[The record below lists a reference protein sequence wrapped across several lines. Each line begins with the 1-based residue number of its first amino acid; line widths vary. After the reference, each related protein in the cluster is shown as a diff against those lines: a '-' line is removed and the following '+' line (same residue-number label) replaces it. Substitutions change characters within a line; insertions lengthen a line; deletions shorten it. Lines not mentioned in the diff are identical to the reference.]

1 MSVQKSNGPI
11 IDPALCRCCR
21 AIKKCRVLTAEY
33 NWMGKKE
40 VYADMVMDCYGILLS
55 HVDDNEKDSGVCAT
69 CVVRLREAIAFRHQV
84 LQCEDLFLQ
93 AKLAPPEEDTNNINY
108 ENKLK
113 KLELENIELKT
124 EPKDYNSD
132 HNSVGDDH
140 DDALPTYS
148 DDEDNKPL
156 KPESKPG
163 DLPLK
168 DSEVK
173 SEDSE
178 DYNGSSSDSDEPI
191 RKKAKRKKKTNGK
204 EKKKTAKKQKAGT
217 SAKKAPKVMKKPPVE
232 KKNTYDRDLDC
243 MSEENLLTIIEY
255 SYVCPF
261 KNRRNNYYCFYCKV
275 CCTHMTVDCMS
286 EENLLTIIEYSYV
299 CPFKNRRNNY
309 YCFYCKVCCTHMTV
323 DCMSEEN
330 LLTIIE
336 YSYVCSFKNRRN
348 NYYCFYC
355 KDYYAKPEDLRAHT
369 VSHDTKPF
377 QLLMGYK
384 KMPKIDIT
392 RIDCRLCTTKIDDLN
407 TFKQHIDQIHGKKIY
422 FEAPDKMLL
431 YRLTW
436 NDLVCVM
443 CSDVFED
450 FNALNTHMVEHFSN
464 YTCDMCGMC
473 FLEKPRLDAHLK
485 RHKDDERHTCEVC
498 GKVFKSNHYKDM
510 HVDIVHK
517 KKAIIRCP
525 RCDEC
530 FMSYALKNK
539 HLTEAHGQK
548 RTYPCNLC
556 DKIYNRQK
564 TLTEHQRRNHQKVL
578 KHQCEYCDQRFYLPS
593 RLKEHMA
600 THTGE
605 RNFRCEY
612 CDKSYPRLKSLQYH
626 IRTHTNDRRYRC
638 HICGQ
643 AFIQNASL
651 KSHIK
656 SHHPECDIEQCYF

>member
-1 MSVQKSNGPI
+1 MSAPKNNGPI

-21 AIKKCRVLTAEY
+21 AIKKCRILTSEY
-33 NWMGKKE
+33 TWMDQKE
-40 VYADMVMDCYGILLS
+40 VYADMVMDCFGILLS
-55 HVDDNEKDSGVCAT
+55 HVDDNEKDCGVCAT
-69 CVVRLREAIAFRHQV
+69 CVVRLRDACAFRSQV
-84 LQCEDLFLQ
+84 LQCEELFLH
-93 AKLAPPEEDTNNINY
+93 AKLEDKEVDDIKKNID
-108 ENKLK
+108 
-113 KLELENIELKT
+113 IELKA
-124 EPKDYNSD
+124 EPKDDLSD
-132 HNSVGDDH
+132 HASIGGDH
-140 DDALPTYS
+140 DDGLSMDYSADDLPA
-148 DDEDNKPL
+148 DDVKLPKKEENDKL
-156 KPESKPG
+156 D
-163 DLPLK
+163 DLPLQDLIAK
-168 DSEVK
+168 SDVESDS
-173 SEDSE
+173 
-178 DYNGSSSDSDEPI
+178 YSSSDSDKPI
-191 RKKAKRKKKTNGK
+191 KRKKGK
-204 EKKKTAKKQKAGT
+204 KKKTANGTQKKKKTHKTKQKPST
-217 SAKKAPKVMKKPPVE
+217 SSKKPLKAPKKPPVE
-232 KKNTYDRDLDC
+232 KKNNHDRDLDC
-243 MSEENLLTIIEY
+243 MSEENLLTIIQY

-261 KNRRNNYYCFYCKV
+261 KNRRNNYYCFYCK
-275 CCTHMTVDCMS
+275 
-286 EENLLTIIEYSYV
+286 
-299 CPFKNRRNNY
+299 
-309 YCFYCKVCCTHMTV
+309 
-323 DCMSEEN
+323 
-330 LLTIIE
+330 
-336 YSYVCSFKNRRN
+336 
-348 NYYCFYC
+348 
-355 KDYYAKPEDLRAHT
+355 DYYPKPEDLREHT
-369 VSHDTKPF
+369 VTHDTKPF

-392 RIDCRLCTTKIDDLN
+392 RIDCRLCPTKIEDLN
-407 TFKQHIDQIHGKKIY
+407 VFKQHVDQVHGKKIY

-431 YRLTW
+431 YKLTW

-443 CSDVFED
+443 CNDVFED
-450 FNALNTHMVEHFSN
+450 FNTLNTHMVEHFSN
-464 YTCDMCGMC
+464 YTCDICGVC

-510 HVDIVHK
+510 HVDVVHK

-525 RCDEC
+525 MCDEC

-556 DKIYNRQK
+556 DKVYNRQK

-643 AFIQNASL
+643 GFIQNAAL
-651 KSHIK
+651 KTHLK
-656 SHHPECDIEQCYF
+656 SHHPECDIEGCYF

>member
-1 MSVQKSNGPI
+1 MAAVKNNGPI

-21 AIKKCRVLTAEY
+21 AIKKCRVLTSEY
-33 NWMGKKE
+33 TWMEKKE
-40 VYADMVMDCYGILLS
+40 VYADMVMDCFGILLS
-55 HVDDNEKDSGVCAT
+55 HVDDNDKDCGVCAT
-69 CVVRLREAIAFRHQV
+69 CVVRLRDACAFRQQV
-84 LQCEDLFLQ
+84 LQCEELFLS
-93 AKLAPPEEDTNNINY
+93 AKLEDKDTLAEPKID
-108 ENKLK
+108 KPQMD
-113 KLELENIELKT
+113 IELKI
-124 EPKDYNSD
+124 EPKDDCSEI
-132 HNSVGDDH
+132 SGGADH
-140 DDALPTYS
+140 DDDMSMDYPEDVEEIKAPKKEDVPTNDEAQKPELPLDEDS
-148 DDEDNKPL
+148 KLDDDDDDESDW
-156 KPESKPG
+156 SA
-163 DLPLK
+163 
-168 DSEVK
+168 
-173 SEDSE
+173 
-178 DYNGSSSDSDEPI
+178 SSSDSDKPI
-191 RKKAKRKKKTNGK
+191 KKKAKKKAKSNGAQKKKK
-204 EKKKTAKKQKAGT
+204 VAVKKQKAGT
-217 SAKKAPKVMKKPPVE
+217 SSKKSPKTIKKPPVE
-232 KKNTYDRDLDC
+232 KKQNYDRDLDC
-243 MSEENLLTIIEY
+243 MSEENLLTIIQY

-261 KNRRNNYYCFYCKV
+261 KNRRNNYYCFYCK
-275 CCTHMTVDCMS
+275 
-286 EENLLTIIEYSYV
+286 
-299 CPFKNRRNNY
+299 
-309 YCFYCKVCCTHMTV
+309 
-323 DCMSEEN
+323 
-330 LLTIIE
+330 
-336 YSYVCSFKNRRN
+336 
-348 NYYCFYC
+348 
-355 KDYYAKPEDLRAHT
+355 DYYPKPEDLREHT

-384 KMPKIDIT
+384 KMIKIDIT
-392 RIDCRLCTTKIDDLN
+392 RIDCRLCPQKIDDLN
-407 TFKQHIDQIHGKKIY
+407 VFKQHIDQVHGKKIY

-431 YRLTW
+431 YKLTW

-443 CSDVFED
+443 CNDVFED
-450 FNALNTHMVEHFSN
+450 FNTLNTHMVEHFSN
-464 YTCDMCGMC
+464 YTCDICGVC

-556 DKIYNRQK
+556 DKVYNRQK

-612 CDKSYPRLKSLQYH
+612 CEKSYPRLKSLQYH

-656 SHHPECDIEQCYF
+656 SHHPECDIEGCYF

>member
-1 MSVQKSNGPI
+1 MALIKNNGPI

-21 AIKKCRVLTAEY
+21 AIKKCRLLTAEY
-33 NWMGKKE
+33 IWMEQKE
-40 VYADMVMDCYGILLS
+40 VYADMIMDCFGILLS
-55 HVDDNEKDSGVCAT
+55 HVDDEAKDSGVCAT
-69 CVVRLREAIAFRHQV
+69 CVVRLRDACAFRHQV
-84 LQCEDLFLQ
+84 LQCEDMFLS
-93 AKLAPPEEDTNNINY
+93 AKLEDKD
-108 ENKLK
+108 EAK
-113 KLELENIELKT
+113 KVAEIELKT
-124 EPKDYNSD
+124 EPKDDVSD
-132 HNSVGDDH
+132 HNSTGHEEHNEIIPVQYTAPPPKADVKPKDEEEKIQIETEEKDIPKEMDLDH
-140 DDALPTYS
+140 DDV
-148 DDEDNKPL
+148 DDMDYQDNGL
-156 KPESKPG
+156 N
-163 DLPLK
+163 
-168 DSEVK
+168 
-173 SEDSE
+173 
-178 DYNGSSSDSDEPI
+178 DYSSSDSDKPI
-191 RKKAKRKKKTNGK
+191 KKKVRAKKMKTKSSGT
-204 EKKKTAKKQKAGT
+204 KKKVGKKKGAKL
-217 SAKKAPKVMKKPPVE
+217 KKKSKNKESSIDEDLKIKKPPLE
-232 KKNTYDRDLDC
+232 KKNTHDRDLDC
-243 MSEENLLTIIEY
+243 MSEENLLTIIQY

-261 KNRRNNYYCFYCKV
+261 KNRRNNYYCFYCK
-275 CCTHMTVDCMS
+275 
-286 EENLLTIIEYSYV
+286 
-299 CPFKNRRNNY
+299 
-309 YCFYCKVCCTHMTV
+309 
-323 DCMSEEN
+323 
-330 LLTIIE
+330 
-336 YSYVCSFKNRRN
+336 
-348 NYYCFYC
+348 
-355 KDYYAKPEDLRAHT
+355 DYYPKPEDLREHT
-369 VSHDTKPF
+369 LSHDTKPF

-384 KMPKIDIT
+384 KMPKLDIT
-392 RIDCRLCTTKIDDLN
+392 RIDCRLCPMKINDLEL
-407 TFKQHIDQIHGKKIY
+407 FKHHIDKVHNKKIY
-422 FEAPDKMLL
+422 FEAQDKMLL

-443 CSDVFED
+443 CSGVYED
-450 FNALNTHMVEHFSN
+450 FNTLNTHMVEHFSN
-464 YTCDMCGMC
+464 YTCDVCGLC

-556 DKIYNRQK
+556 DKVYNRQK

-593 RLKEHMA
+593 RLKEHIA

-605 RNFRCEY
+605 RNFRCEH

-656 SHHPECDIEQCYF
+656 SHHPECDIDGCYF

>member
-1 MSVQKSNGPI
+1 MALMKNNGPI

-21 AIKKCRVLTAEY
+21 AIKKCRVLTVEY
-33 NWMGKKE
+33 TWMEQKE
-40 VYADMVMDCYGILLS
+40 VYADMIMDCFGILLS
-55 HVDDNEKDSGVCAT
+55 HVDEDVKDSGVCAT
-69 CVVRLREAIAFRHQV
+69 CVVRLRDACAFRQQV
-84 LQCEDLFLQ
+84 LQCEELFLG
-93 AKLAPPEEDTNNINY
+93 AKLGDKDET
-108 ENKLK
+108 K
-113 KLELENIELKT
+113 KSSEMELKT
-124 EPKDYNSD
+124 EPKDDCSD
-132 HNSVGDDH
+132 HNSVNEDPNDSMSCEIEAEVKDVKPKKEEEYKTEDGNEMKEDLEDVM
-140 DDALPTYS
+140 
-148 DDEDNKPL
+148 DDEDYN
-156 KPESKPG
+156 
-163 DLPLK
+163 
-168 DSEVK
+168 
-173 SEDSE
+173 
-178 DYNGSSSDSDEPI
+178 DYMDSSSDSDKPI
-191 RKKAKRKKKTNGK
+191 KRKAKVKKLKGNSTKKKKTLKTKTKLKQKPGSST
-204 EKKKTAKKQKAGT
+204 EKKL
-217 SAKKAPKVMKKPPVE
+217 KKPPVE
-232 KKNTYDRDLDC
+232 KRNTYDRDLDC
-243 MSEENLLTIIEY
+243 MSEENLLTIIQY

-261 KNRRNNYYCFYCKV
+261 KNRRNNYYCFYCK
-275 CCTHMTVDCMS
+275 
-286 EENLLTIIEYSYV
+286 
-299 CPFKNRRNNY
+299 
-309 YCFYCKVCCTHMTV
+309 
-323 DCMSEEN
+323 
-330 LLTIIE
+330 
-336 YSYVCSFKNRRN
+336 
-348 NYYCFYC
+348 
-355 KDYYAKPEDLRAHT
+355 DYYPKPEDLREHT
-369 VSHDTKPF
+369 ISHDTKPF

-392 RIDCRLCTTKIDDLN
+392 RIDCKLCPMKIDDLD
-407 TFKQHIDQIHGKKIY
+407 TFKRHIDEVHNKKIY

-431 YRLTW
+431 YKLTW

-450 FNALNTHMVEHFSN
+450 FNTLNTHMVEHFSN
-464 YTCDMCGMC
+464 YTCDVCGVC

-556 DKIYNRQK
+556 DKVYNRQK

-593 RLKEHMA
+593 RLKEHIA

-656 SHHPECDIEQCYF
+656 SHHPECDIEGCYY

>member
-1 MSVQKSNGPI
+1 MAQKKNNGPI
-11 IDPALCRCCR
+11 IDPGLCRCCR
-21 AIKKCRVLTAEY
+21 AIKKCRILTAEY
-33 NWMGKKE
+33 NWMEKKE
-40 VYADMVMDCYGILLS
+40 IYADMVMDCFGIVLS
-55 HVDDNEKDSGVCAT
+55 HVDGDEKESGVCAT
-69 CVVRLREAIAFRHQV
+69 CVVRLRDACAFRHQV
-84 LQCEDLFLQ
+84 LQCEELFLS
-93 AKLAPPEEDTNNINY
+93 AKLEDKD
-108 ENKLK
+108 ESK
-113 KLELENIELKT
+113 KLSDCLVEFELKT
-124 EPKDYNSD
+124 EPKDDSAELNLNSD
-132 HNSVGDDH
+132 NLDDIIRL
-140 DDALPTYS
+140 DPQLPLLPSMLPAIQPETTGMGNEVKPPKTEEEMTEAKS
-148 DDEDNKPL
+148 EIGKINDSGNDEDDN
-156 KPESKPG
+156 
-163 DLPLK
+163 DA
-168 DSEVK
+168 
-173 SEDSE
+173 
-178 DYNGSSSDSDEPI
+178 DYNDNGNCSDSSSNSDKPI
-191 RKKAKRKKKTNGK
+191 KRKKIERKVKASKSGT
-204 EKKKTAKKQKAGT
+204 KKKLQKKVK
-217 SAKKAPKVMKKPPVE
+217 SKKKESKKLKELKKPPVE
-232 KKNTYDRDLDC
+232 KKNTHDRDLDC
-243 MSEENLLTIIEY
+243 MSEENLLTIIQY

-261 KNRRNNYYCFYCKV
+261 KNRRNNYYCFYCK
-275 CCTHMTVDCMS
+275 
-286 EENLLTIIEYSYV
+286 
-299 CPFKNRRNNY
+299 
-309 YCFYCKVCCTHMTV
+309 
-323 DCMSEEN
+323 
-330 LLTIIE
+330 
-336 YSYVCSFKNRRN
+336 
-348 NYYCFYC
+348 
-355 KDYYAKPEDLRAHT
+355 DYYPKPEDLRDHT

-392 RIDCRLCTTKIDDLN
+392 RIDCRLCPAKINDLE
-407 TFKQHIDQIHGKKIY
+407 TFKRHIDQDHGKKIY

-450 FNALNTHMVEHFSN
+450 FNTLNTHMVEHFSN
-464 YTCDMCGMC
+464 FTCDICGMC
-473 FLEKPRLDAHLK
+473 FLEKARLDAHLK
-485 RHKDDERHTCEVC
+485 RHKDDERHTCEIC

-517 KKAIIRCP
+517 KIAIIRCP

-556 DKIYNRQK
+556 DKVYNRQK

-626 IRTHTNDRRYRC
+626 IRTHSNDRRFRC

-643 AFIQNASL
+643 AFIQNSSL

-656 SHHPECDIEQCYF
+656 AHHPECDIEGCYF

>member
-1 MSVQKSNGPI
+1 MSAPKNNGPL

-33 NWMGKKE
+33 TWMEKKE
-40 VYADMVMDCYGILLS
+40 IYADMVMDCFGILLS
-55 HVDDNEKDSGVCAT
+55 HIDDNERDNGVCAT
-69 CVVRLREAIAFRHQV
+69 CVVRLRDACAFRQQV
-84 LQCEDLFLQ
+84 LQCEELFLH
-93 AKLAPPEEDTNNINY
+93 AKLSDKDPDDEI
-108 ENKLK
+108 K
-113 KLELENIELKT
+113 KTMELELKP
-124 EPKDYNSD
+124 EPKDDVSD
-132 HNSVGDDH
+132 HNSLGVPDYDDGLSL
-140 DDALPTYS
+140 DNYSVDGANVPDVSSQLKAEEMKEAVEAELPNLS
-148 DDEDNKPL
+148 LE
-156 KPESKPG
+156 

-168 DSEVK
+168 SAEESE
-173 SEDSE
+173 S
-178 DYNGSSSDSDEPI
+178 YASSSDSDKPL
-191 RKKAKRKKKTNGK
+191 KRKRRLKKKSKNGSTKKLKSSKKT
-204 EKKKTAKKQKAGT
+204 KQKAAG
-217 SAKKAPKVMKKPPVE
+217 SSKKISKLKKPQVE
-232 KKNTYDRDLDC
+232 KKINYDRDLDC
-243 MSEENLLTIIEY
+243 MSEENLLTIIQY

-261 KNRRNNYYCFYCKV
+261 KNRRNNYYCFYCK
-275 CCTHMTVDCMS
+275 
-286 EENLLTIIEYSYV
+286 
-299 CPFKNRRNNY
+299 
-309 YCFYCKVCCTHMTV
+309 
-323 DCMSEEN
+323 
-330 LLTIIE
+330 
-336 YSYVCSFKNRRN
+336 
-348 NYYCFYC
+348 
-355 KDYYAKPEDLRAHT
+355 DYYPKPEDLREHT
-369 VSHDTKPF
+369 ITHDTKPF

-392 RIDCRLCTTKIDDLN
+392 RIDCRLCSAKIDDIN
-407 TFKQHIDQIHGKKIY
+407 VFKQHIDQVHGKKIF

-431 YRLTW
+431 FKLTW

-450 FNALNTHMVEHFSN
+450 FNTLNTHMVGHFSN
-464 YTCDMCGMC
+464 YTCDICGFC

-485 RHKDDERHTCEVC
+485 RHNDDERHTCEIC

-539 HLTEAHGQK
+539 HLTEAHGQN

-556 DKIYNRQK
+556 DKVYNRQK

-605 RNFRCEY
+605 RNFRCEH

-656 SHHPECDIEQCYF
+656 SHHPECDIEGCYF

>member
-1 MSVQKSNGPI
+1 MASVKNNGSI

-21 AIKKCRVLTAEY
+21 AIKKCRILTEEY
-33 NWMGKKE
+33 TWMEKKE
-40 VYADMVMDCYGILLS
+40 VYSEMIMDCFGILLS
-55 HVDDNEKDSGVCAT
+55 HVDDNEKDCGVCAT
-69 CVVRLREAIAFRHQV
+69 CVVRLRDACAFRNQV
-84 LQCEDLFLQ
+84 LQCEELFLS
-93 AKLAPPEEDTNNINY
+93 AKLQDKDVDEGIKVD
-108 ENKLK
+108 KVSLD
-113 KLELENIELKT
+113 IELKM
-124 EPKDYNSD
+124 EPNDEVSD
-132 HNSVGDDH
+132 HDSLGPDIPDNDDDMSVNMDDRGADWIMDKVKPQKKEEPIKDKAEVPPEDASKLL
-140 DDALPTYS
+140 DDDDDS
-148 DDEDNKPL
+148 DW
-156 KPESKPG
+156 SA
-163 DLPLK
+163 
-168 DSEVK
+168 
-173 SEDSE
+173 
-178 DYNGSSSDSDEPI
+178 SSSDSDKPI
-191 RKKAKRKKKTNGK
+191 KKKAKKKSSKGSNGSPKKKK
-204 EKKKTAKKQKAGT
+204 VASKKQKAGT
-217 SAKKAPKVMKKPPVE
+217 SSTKKEIPKAIKPKPPVE
-232 KKNTYDRDLDC
+232 KKNNYDRDLDC
-243 MSEENLLTIIEY
+243 MSEENLLTIIQY

-261 KNRRNNYYCFYCKV
+261 KNRRNNYYCFYCK
-275 CCTHMTVDCMS
+275 
-286 EENLLTIIEYSYV
+286 
-299 CPFKNRRNNY
+299 
-309 YCFYCKVCCTHMTV
+309 
-323 DCMSEEN
+323 
-330 LLTIIE
+330 
-336 YSYVCSFKNRRN
+336 
-348 NYYCFYC
+348 
-355 KDYYAKPEDLRAHT
+355 DYYPKPEDLREHT
-369 VSHDTKPF
+369 IGHDTKPF

-384 KMPKIDIT
+384 KMIKIDIT
-392 RIDCRLCTTKIDDLN
+392 RIDCRLCQMKIDDLN
-407 TFKQHIDQIHGKKIY
+407 VFKQHIDEIHHKKIY

-431 YRLTW
+431 FKLTW

-450 FNALNTHMVEHFSN
+450 FNTLNTHMVEHFSN
-464 YTCDMCGMC
+464 YTCDICGVC

-556 DKIYNRQK
+556 DKVYNRQK

-612 CDKSYPRLKSLQYH
+612 CEKSYPRLKSLQYH

-638 HICGQ
+638 HLCGQ
-643 AFIQNASL
+643 AFIQNTSL

-656 SHHPECDIEQCYF
+656 SHHPECEIEGEVCYF

>member
-1 MSVQKSNGPI
+1 MGTTKNNGPI
-11 IDPALCRCCR
+11 IDPALCRLCR
-21 AIKKCRVLTAEY
+21 AIKKCRILTAEY
-33 NWMGKKE
+33 TWMEKKE
-40 VYADMVMDCYGILLS
+40 VYADMVMDCFGILLS
-55 HVDDNEKDSGVCAT
+55 HVDDNERDCGVCAT
-69 CVVRLREAIAFRHQV
+69 CVVRLRDASAFRHQV
-84 LQCEDLFLQ
+84 LQCEELFLSS
-93 AKLAPPEEDTNNINY
+93 KLQDKETDEQKIEKSNI
-108 ENKLK
+108 E
-113 KLELENIELKT
+113 IELKT
-124 EPKDYNSD
+124 EPKDDDD
-132 HNSVGDDH
+132 HHSLGAADH
-140 DDALPTYS
+140 DDMSMDYCT
-148 DDEDNKPL
+148 DDIVEEPQSKLL
-156 KPESKPG
+156 KKEELKSKV
-163 DLPLK
+163 DELPLDDK
-168 DSEVK
+168 AM
-173 SEDSE
+173 EDGGS
-178 DYNGSSSDSDEPI
+178 DWTDSSSNSDKPI
-191 RKKAKRKKKTNGK
+191 KRKKSVKKSKKINNGAQKK
-204 EKKKTAKKQKAGT
+204 EGKGKNGKKQKSVT
-217 SAKKAPKVMKKPPVE
+217 TLKKPKIPKPPPE

-243 MSEENLLTIIEY
+243 MSEENLVTIIQY

-261 KNRRNNYYCFYCKV
+261 KNRRNNYYCFYCK
-275 CCTHMTVDCMS
+275 
-286 EENLLTIIEYSYV
+286 
-299 CPFKNRRNNY
+299 
-309 YCFYCKVCCTHMTV
+309 
-323 DCMSEEN
+323 
-330 LLTIIE
+330 
-336 YSYVCSFKNRRN
+336 
-348 NYYCFYC
+348 
-355 KDYYAKPEDLRAHT
+355 DYYPKPEDLREHT
-369 VSHDTKPF
+369 ETHDTKPF

-384 KMPKIDIT
+384 KMPKLDIT
-392 RIDCRLCTTKIDDLN
+392 RIDCKLCPAKIDDLN
-407 TFKQHIDQIHGKKIY
+407 VFKQHIDQVHGKKIY

-450 FNALNTHMVEHFSN
+450 FNTLNSHMVEHFSN
-464 YTCDMCGMC
+464 YTCDICGVC

-556 DKIYNRQK
+556 DKVYNRQK

-643 AFIQNASL
+643 AFIQNPSL

-656 SHHPECDIEQCYF
+656 SHHPECDIEGCYF

>member
-1 MSVQKSNGPI
+1 MALVKNNGPI

-21 AIKKCRVLTAEY
+21 AIKKCRILTAEY
-33 NWMGKKE
+33 TWMEKKE
-40 VYADMVMDCYGILLS
+40 VYADMIMDCFGVLLS
-55 HVDDNEKDSGVCAT
+55 HVDDNEKDCGVCAT
-69 CVVRLREAIAFRHQV
+69 CVVRLRDACAFRQQV
-84 LQCEDLFLQ
+84 LTCEELFLS
-93 AKLAPPEEDTNNINY
+93 AKLHDKDTEETKGAK
-108 ENKLK
+108 EP
-113 KLELENIELKT
+113 LEIDFKV
-124 EPKDYNSD
+124 EPKDDCSD
-132 HNSVGDDH
+132 HNSIGADAPDD
-140 DDALPTYS
+140 DDDMPLSMTEQGQ
-148 DDEDNKPL
+148 DWTLDEVKPPKKEELQEKLNAAVEVDSKPL
-156 KPESKPG
+156 G
-163 DLPLK
+163 IAD
-168 DSEVK
+168 DS
-173 SEDSE
+173 DWFP
-178 DYNGSSSDSDEPI
+178 SSSDSDKPI
-191 RKKAKRKKKTNGK
+191 KKKAKKKTSKSSNSSKKKKST
-204 EKKKTAKKQKAGT
+204 KKQKSST
-217 SAKKAPKVMKKPPVE
+217 ISKKGSSKLIKKPPVE
-232 KKNTYDRDLDC
+232 KKNNYDRDLEC
-243 MSEENLLTIIEY
+243 MSEENLLTIIQY

-261 KNRRNNYYCFYCKV
+261 KNRRNNYYCFYCK
-275 CCTHMTVDCMS
+275 
-286 EENLLTIIEYSYV
+286 
-299 CPFKNRRNNY
+299 
-309 YCFYCKVCCTHMTV
+309 
-323 DCMSEEN
+323 
-330 LLTIIE
+330 
-336 YSYVCSFKNRRN
+336 
-348 NYYCFYC
+348 
-355 KDYYAKPEDLRAHT
+355 DYYPKPEDLREHT
-369 VSHDTKPF
+369 VAHDTKPF

-384 KMPKIDIT
+384 KMIKIDIT
-392 RIDCRLCTTKIDDLN
+392 RIDCRLCQMKIQDLN
-407 TFKQHIDQIHGKKIY
+407 TFKQHIDQVHNKKIY

-431 YRLTW
+431 FKLTW

-443 CSDVFED
+443 CNDVFED
-450 FNALNTHMVEHFSN
+450 FNTLNTHMVEHFSN
-464 YTCDMCGMC
+464 YTCDVCGVC

-539 HLTEAHGQK
+539 HLTEVHGQM

-556 DKIYNRQK
+556 DKVYNRQK

-612 CDKSYPRLKSLQYH
+612 CEKSYPRLKSLQYH

-656 SHHPECDIEQCYF
+656 THHPECDIEGSYF

>member
-1 MSVQKSNGPI
+1 MALIKNNGPL

-21 AIKKCRVLTAEY
+21 AIKKCRILTAEY
-33 NWMGKKE
+33 TWMEKKE
-40 VYADMVMDCYGILLS
+40 VYADMVMDCFGILLS
-55 HVDDNEKDSGVCAT
+55 HVDGEDKDSGVCAT
-69 CVVRLREAIAFRHQV
+69 CVVRLRDACAFRQQV
-84 LQCEDLFLQ
+84 LQCEELFLS
-93 AKLAPPEEDTNNINY
+93 AKLEDKEE
-108 ENKLK
+108 LK
-113 KLELENIELKT
+113 KTDGAVEFELKT
-124 EPKDYNSD
+124 EPKDDCSEHNSD
-132 HNSVGDDH
+132 VEQDIIRLPPLPKVKPPKKEEDKAKPENNDIAKIHDSLDDDYNDADYN
-140 DDALPTYS
+140 DDANFTDSSSNS
-148 DDEDNKPL
+148 DKPI
-156 KPESKPG
+156 KRPKKMARKTKTSKSGTKKKVQKKMKVKKKESKK
-163 DLPLK
+163 L
-168 DSEVK
+168 E
-173 SEDSE
+173 
-178 DYNGSSSDSDEPI
+178 
-191 RKKAKRKKKTNGK
+191 
-204 EKKKTAKKQKAGT
+204 Q
-217 SAKKAPKVMKKPPVE
+217 KKPPIE
-232 KKNTYDRDLDC
+232 KKNTHDRDLDC
-243 MSEENLLTIIEY
+243 MSEENLLTIIQY

-261 KNRRNNYYCFYCKV
+261 KNRRNNYYCFYCK
-275 CCTHMTVDCMS
+275 
-286 EENLLTIIEYSYV
+286 
-299 CPFKNRRNNY
+299 
-309 YCFYCKVCCTHMTV
+309 
-323 DCMSEEN
+323 
-330 LLTIIE
+330 
-336 YSYVCSFKNRRN
+336 
-348 NYYCFYC
+348 
-355 KDYYAKPEDLRAHT
+355 DYYPKPEDLRDHT

-392 RIDCRLCTTKIDDLN
+392 RIDCRLCPAKINDLE
-407 TFKQHIDQIHGKKIY
+407 TFKRHIDQDHGKKIY

-450 FNALNTHMVEHFSN
+450 FNTLNTHMVEHFSN
-464 YTCDMCGMC
+464 FTCDICGMC
-473 FLEKPRLDAHLK
+473 FLEKARLDAHLK

-517 KKAIIRCP
+517 KIAIIRCP

-556 DKIYNRQK
+556 DKVYNRQK

-656 SHHPECDIEQCYF
+656 SHHPECDIEGCYF

>member
-1 MSVQKSNGPI
+1 MALIKSNGPI
-11 IDPALCRCCR
+11 VDPALCRCCR
-21 AIKKCRVLTAEY
+21 AIKKCRILTAEY
-33 NWMGKKE
+33 TWMEKKE
-40 VYADMVMDCYGILLS
+40 IYADMVMDCFGIVLS
-55 HVDDNEKDSGVCAT
+55 HVDGEDKDSGVCAT
-69 CVVRLREAIAFRHQV
+69 CVVRLRDACAFRQQV
-84 LQCEDLFLQ
+84 LQCEELFLS
-93 AKLAPPEEDTNNINY
+93 AKLEDKDET
-108 ENKLK
+108 K
-113 KLELENIELKT
+113 KLADMVEFELKT
-124 EPKDYNSD
+124 EPKDDGSD
-132 HNSVGDDH
+132 HNE
-140 DDALPTYS
+140 
-148 DDEDNKPL
+148 EDVIRMDPQVL
-156 KPESKPG
+156 VE
-163 DLPLK
+163 LPLEDTKQPKEEIMKAK
-168 DSEVK
+168 DEIAK
-173 SEDSE
+173 INDSVNDDDFNDE
-178 DYNGSSSDSDEPI
+178 DYNDIDNCSDSSSNSDKPI
-191 RKKAKRKKKTNGK
+191 KRRK
-204 EKKKTAKKQKAGT
+204 EKKPKSGIKKKIQKKVKTKKKD
-217 SAKKAPKVMKKPPVE
+217 SKKLKELKKPPVE
-232 KKNTYDRDLDC
+232 KKNNHDRDMDC
-243 MSEENLLTIIEY
+243 MSEENLLTIIQY
-255 SYVCPF
+255 SFVCPF
-261 KNRRNNYYCFYCKV
+261 KNRRNNYYCFYCK
-275 CCTHMTVDCMS
+275 
-286 EENLLTIIEYSYV
+286 
-299 CPFKNRRNNY
+299 
-309 YCFYCKVCCTHMTV
+309 
-323 DCMSEEN
+323 
-330 LLTIIE
+330 
-336 YSYVCSFKNRRN
+336 
-348 NYYCFYC
+348 
-355 KDYYAKPEDLRAHT
+355 DYYPKPEDLRDHT

-392 RIDCRLCTTKIDDLN
+392 RIDCRLCPAKINDLE
-407 TFKQHIDQIHGKKIY
+407 TFKRHIDQDHGKKIY

-450 FNALNTHMVEHFSN
+450 FNTLNTHMVEHFSN
-464 YTCDMCGMC
+464 FTCDICGMC
-473 FLEKPRLDAHLK
+473 FLEKARLDAHLK
-485 RHKDDERHTCEVC
+485 RHKDDERHTCEIC

-517 KKAIIRCP
+517 KIAIIRCP

-556 DKIYNRQK
+556 DKVYNRQK

-626 IRTHTNDRRYRC
+626 IRTHTNDRRFRC

-656 SHHPECDIEQCYF
+656 SHHPECDVEGCYF

>member
-1 MSVQKSNGPI
+1 MTTVKNNGPL

-21 AIKKCRVLTAEY
+21 AIKKCRLLSAEY
-33 NWMGKKE
+33 TWMEKKE
-40 VYADMVMDCYGILLS
+40 VYAEMVMDCFGIVLS
-55 HVDDNEKDSGVCAT
+55 HIDEDMKDTGVCAT
-69 CVVRLREAIAFRHQV
+69 CVVRLRDACAFRQQV
-84 LQCEDLFLQ
+84 LQCEELFL
-93 AKLAPPEEDTNNINY
+93 NS
-108 ENKLK
+108 
-113 KLELENIELKT
+113 KLEDKDETKKEMEIDGIELKA
-124 EPKDYNSD
+124 EPKDDVSD
-132 HNSVGDDH
+132 HNSVDD
-140 DDALPTYS
+140 
-148 DDEDNKPL
+148 
-156 KPESKPG
+156 G
-163 DLPLK
+163 DLN
-168 DSEVK
+168 DSIGGDYSVDGTEDVK
-173 SEDSE
+173 PKKEEEEKESLESPFEGDPMDNDS
-178 DYNGSSSDSDEPI
+178 DYSLSSSDSDKPII
-191 RKKAKRKKKTNGK
+191 RKTKNGTRKKKSEKSNRAQ
-204 EKKKTAKKQKAGT
+204 KKKSQKATKNKQKAST
-217 SAKKAPKVMKKPPVE
+217 STKQQTPRSIKPPVE
-232 KKNTYDRDLDC
+232 KKNTYNRDLDC
-243 MSEENLLTIIEY
+243 MSEENLFTIIQY

-261 KNRRNNYYCFYCKV
+261 KNRRNNYYCFYCK
-275 CCTHMTVDCMS
+275 
-286 EENLLTIIEYSYV
+286 
-299 CPFKNRRNNY
+299 
-309 YCFYCKVCCTHMTV
+309 
-323 DCMSEEN
+323 
-330 LLTIIE
+330 
-336 YSYVCSFKNRRN
+336 
-348 NYYCFYC
+348 
-355 KDYYAKPEDLRAHT
+355 DYYPKPEDLREHT

-392 RIDCRLCTTKIDDLN
+392 RIDCKLCPAKIDDLG
-407 TFKQHIDQIHGKKIY
+407 TFKQHIDQVHGKKIY

-431 YRLTW
+431 YKLTW

-450 FNALNTHMVEHFSN
+450 FNTLNTHMVEHFSN
-464 YTCDMCGMC
+464 YTCDICGVC

-556 DKIYNRQK
+556 DKVYNRQK

-593 RLKEHMA
+593 RLKEHLA

-605 RNFRCEY
+605 RNFRCGHCE
-612 CDKSYPRLKSLQYH
+612 KSYPRLKSLQYH
-626 IRTHTNDRRYRC
+626 IRTHTNERRYSC

-656 SHHPECDIEQCYF
+656 SHHPECDIEGCYF

>member
-1 MSVQKSNGPI
+1 MALIKNNGPL

-21 AIKKCRVLTAEY
+21 AIKKCRILTAEY
-33 NWMGKKE
+33 TWMEKKE
-40 VYADMVMDCYGILLS
+40 VYADMVMDCFGILLS
-55 HVDDNEKDSGVCAT
+55 HVDGEDKDSGVCAT
-69 CVVRLREAIAFRHQV
+69 CVVRLRDACAFRQQV
-84 LQCEDLFLQ
+84 LQCEELFLS
-93 AKLAPPEEDTNNINY
+93 AKLEDKEE
-108 ENKLK
+108 LK
-113 KLELENIELKT
+113 KTDGAVEFELKT
-124 EPKDYNSD
+124 EPKDDCSEHNSD
-132 HNSVGDDH
+132 VEQDIIRLPPLPSDIPEEVKPPKKEDEDKAKAENNDIAKINDSLDDDYNDADYN
-140 DDALPTYS
+140 DDANFTDSSSNS
-148 DDEDNKPL
+148 DKPI
-156 KPESKPG
+156 KRPKKMARKTKTSKSGTKKKVQKKMKVKKKESKK
-163 DLPLK
+163 L
-168 DSEVK
+168 E
-173 SEDSE
+173 
-178 DYNGSSSDSDEPI
+178 
-191 RKKAKRKKKTNGK
+191 
-204 EKKKTAKKQKAGT
+204 Q
-217 SAKKAPKVMKKPPVE
+217 KKPPIE
-232 KKNTYDRDLDC
+232 KKNTHDRDLDC
-243 MSEENLLTIIEY
+243 MSEENLLTIIQY

-261 KNRRNNYYCFYCKV
+261 KNRRNNYYCFYCK
-275 CCTHMTVDCMS
+275 
-286 EENLLTIIEYSYV
+286 
-299 CPFKNRRNNY
+299 
-309 YCFYCKVCCTHMTV
+309 
-323 DCMSEEN
+323 
-330 LLTIIE
+330 
-336 YSYVCSFKNRRN
+336 
-348 NYYCFYC
+348 
-355 KDYYAKPEDLRAHT
+355 DYYPKPEDLRDHT

-392 RIDCRLCTTKIDDLN
+392 RIDCRLCPAKINDLE
-407 TFKQHIDQIHGKKIY
+407 TFKRHIDQDHGKKIY

-450 FNALNTHMVEHFSN
+450 FNTLNTHMVEHFSN
-464 YTCDMCGMC
+464 FTCDICGMC
-473 FLEKPRLDAHLK
+473 FLEKARLDAHLK

-517 KKAIIRCP
+517 KIAIIRCP

-556 DKIYNRQK
+556 DKVYNRQK

-656 SHHPECDIEQCYF
+656 SHHPECDIEGCYF

>member
-1 MSVQKSNGPI
+1 MALIKNNGSI

-21 AIKKCRVLTAEY
+21 AIKKCRILTSEY
-33 NWMGKKE
+33 TWMEKKE
-40 VYADMVMDCYGILLS
+40 IYADMIMDCFGILLS
-55 HVDDNEKDSGVCAT
+55 HVDDEVKDSGVCAT
-69 CVVRLREAIAFRHQV
+69 CVVRLRDACAFRQQV
-84 LQCEDLFLQ
+84 LQCEELFLS
-93 AKLAPPEEDTNNINY
+93 AKLEDRDDT
-108 ENKLK
+108 K
-113 KLELENIELKT
+113 KDTEIELKT
-124 EPKDYNSD
+124 EPKDDCSE
-132 HNSVGDDH
+132 HNSSTEEHQEIISLDYPPAVVDVKSPKKEEDENKPDLEPHNSIAKDMDIEIDDMDDDDYH
-140 DDALPTYS
+140 DDYS
-148 DDEDNKPL
+148 
-156 KPESKPG
+156 
-163 DLPLK
+163 
-168 DSEVK
+168 
-173 SEDSE
+173 
-178 DYNGSSSDSDEPI
+178 GSSSDSDKPI
-191 RKKAKRKKKTNGK
+191 KRKSKSKKTKGTKSNGTT
-204 EKKKTAKKQKAGT
+204 KKKVLKGKGTKMKQKAG
-217 SAKKAPKVMKKPPVE
+217 SSVEKKSKIKKPPVE

-243 MSEENLLTIIEY
+243 MSEENLLTIIQY

-261 KNRRNNYYCFYCKV
+261 KNRRNNYYCFYCK
-275 CCTHMTVDCMS
+275 
-286 EENLLTIIEYSYV
+286 
-299 CPFKNRRNNY
+299 
-309 YCFYCKVCCTHMTV
+309 
-323 DCMSEEN
+323 
-330 LLTIIE
+330 
-336 YSYVCSFKNRRN
+336 
-348 NYYCFYC
+348 
-355 KDYYAKPEDLRAHT
+355 DYYPKPEDLREHT

-384 KMPKIDIT
+384 KMPKLDIT
-392 RIDCRLCTTKIDDLN
+392 RIDCRLCPMKINDLE
-407 TFKQHIDQIHGKKIY
+407 TFKQHIDQVHDKNIY

-443 CSDVFED
+443 CNDVFED
-450 FNALNTHMVEHFSN
+450 FNTLNTHMVEHFSN
-464 YTCDMCGMC
+464 YTCDICGVC

-556 DKIYNRQK
+556 DKVYNRQK

-593 RLKEHMA
+593 RLKEHIA

-656 SHHPECDIEQCYF
+656 SHHPECDIEGCYF

>member
-1 MSVQKSNGPI
+1 MATVKNNGPI

-33 NWMGKKE
+33 TWMEKKE
-40 VYADMVMDCYGILLS
+40 VYADMIMDCFGILLS
-55 HVDDNEKDSGVCAT
+55 HVDDNERDSGVCAT
-69 CVVRLREAIAFRHQV
+69 CVVRLRDACAFRHQV
-84 LQCEDLFLQ
+84 LQCEELFLS
-93 AKLAPPEEDTNNINY
+93 AKLHDKDPDEEKVPKVSM
-108 ENKLK
+108 EV
-113 KLELENIELKT
+113 ELKI
-124 EPKDYNSD
+124 EPKDDCSD
-132 HNSVGDDH
+132 RVESPAMDNDD
-140 DDALPTYS
+140 DVSTTMEYTVPEDLDLAEIKPPK
-148 DDEDNKPL
+148 DEETEQKKDPPL
-156 KPESKPG
+156 AEESKLTEEDV
-163 DLPLK
+163 DL
-168 DSEVK
+168 DSDW
-173 SEDSE
+173 SAT
-178 DYNGSSSDSDEPI
+178 SSDSDKPI
-191 RKKAKRKKKTNGK
+191 KRKGKKKAKDIGTKKKKVAG
-204 EKKKTAKKQKAGT
+204 KKQKAGT
-217 SAKKAPKVMKKPPVE
+217 SAKKEAPKSIKKPPVE
-232 KKNTYDRDLDC
+232 KKNNYDRDLDC
-243 MSEENLLTIIEY
+243 MSEENLLTIIQY

-261 KNRRNNYYCFYCKV
+261 KNRRNNYYCFYCK
-275 CCTHMTVDCMS
+275 
-286 EENLLTIIEYSYV
+286 
-299 CPFKNRRNNY
+299 
-309 YCFYCKVCCTHMTV
+309 
-323 DCMSEEN
+323 
-330 LLTIIE
+330 
-336 YSYVCSFKNRRN
+336 
-348 NYYCFYC
+348 
-355 KDYYAKPEDLRAHT
+355 DYYPKPEDLREHT
-369 VSHDTKPF
+369 IGHDTKPF

-384 KMPKIDIT
+384 KMIKMDIT
-392 RIDCRLCTTKIDDLN
+392 RIDCRLCSTKIDDLN
-407 TFKQHIDQIHGKKIY
+407 VFKQHIDQVHNKKIY

-431 YRLTW
+431 FKLTW

-443 CSDVFED
+443 CNDVFED
-450 FNALNTHMVEHFSN
+450 FNTLNTHMVEHFSN
-464 YTCDMCGMC
+464 YTCDVCGVC

-556 DKIYNRQK
+556 DKVYNRQK

-612 CDKSYPRLKSLQYH
+612 CEKSYPRLKSLQYH

-656 SHHPECDIEQCYF
+656 SHHPECDIEGCFF

>member
-1 MSVQKSNGPI
+1 MTTVKNNGPI
-11 IDPALCRCCR
+11 VDPALCRCCR
-21 AIKKCRVLTAEY
+21 SIKKCRILTAEY
-33 NWMGKKE
+33 TWMDNKE
-40 VYADMVMDCYGILLS
+40 VYAEMVMDCFGILLS
-55 HVDDNEKDSGVCAT
+55 HVDEDMKDSGVCAT
-69 CVVRLREAIAFRHQV
+69 CVVRLRDACAFRQQV
-84 LQCEDLFLQ
+84 LQCEELFLHS
-93 AKLAPPEEDTNNINY
+93 
-108 ENKLK
+108 
-113 KLELENIELKT
+113 KLEDKEEEKKEDMGLDGIELKA
-124 EPKDYNSD
+124 EPKDDVSD
-132 HNSVGDDH
+132 HNSIDDGHH
-140 DDALPTYS
+140 DDGIAGDCS
-148 DDEDNKPL
+148 ADDIEDL
-156 KPESKPG
+156 KPKLEEEKACAPSPIEPEPM
-163 DLPLK
+163 DD
-168 DSEVK
+168 DS
-173 SEDSE
+173 
-178 DYNGSSSDSDEPI
+178 DYSVSSSDSDKPLK
-191 RKKAKRKKKTNGK
+191 RKSKNGTRKKKSEKENGAQ
-204 EKKKTAKKQKAGT
+204 KKSQKVKKNKRKSGSSMSKQLT
-217 SAKKAPKVMKKPPVE
+217 PKVIKKPPVE

-243 MSEENLLTIIEY
+243 MSEENLLTIIQY

-261 KNRRNNYYCFYCKV
+261 KNRRNNYYCFYCK
-275 CCTHMTVDCMS
+275 
-286 EENLLTIIEYSYV
+286 
-299 CPFKNRRNNY
+299 
-309 YCFYCKVCCTHMTV
+309 
-323 DCMSEEN
+323 
-330 LLTIIE
+330 
-336 YSYVCSFKNRRN
+336 
-348 NYYCFYC
+348 
-355 KDYYAKPEDLRAHT
+355 DYYPKPEDLREHT

-392 RIDCRLCTTKIDDLN
+392 RIDCRLCPAKIDDLG
-407 TFKQHIDQIHGKKIY
+407 TFKQHIDQVHGKKIY

-431 YRLTW
+431 YKLTW

-443 CSDVFED
+443 CNDVFED
-450 FNALNTHMVEHFSN
+450 FNTLNTHMVEHFSN
-464 YTCDMCGMC
+464 YTCDICGVC

-485 RHKDDERHTCEVC
+485 RHKDDERHTCEIC

-556 DKIYNRQK
+556 DKVYNRQK

-600 THTGE
+600 SHTGE

-612 CDKSYPRLKSLQYH
+612 CEKSYPRLKSLQYH

-656 SHHPECDIEQCYF
+656 SHHPECDVEGCYF

>member
-1 MSVQKSNGPI
+1 MSANKNGPI

-21 AIKKCRVLTAEY
+21 AIKKCRILTSEY
-33 NWMGKKE
+33 TWMEQKE
-40 VYADMVMDCYGILLS
+40 VYSDMIMDCFGILLS
-55 HVDDNEKDSGVCAT
+55 HVDDEDRDCGVCAT
-69 CVVRLREAIAFRHQV
+69 CVVRLRDACAFRAQV
-84 LQCEDLFLQ
+84 LQCEELFLNS
-93 AKLAPPEEDTNNINY
+93 KLGDREGEETKKPADLEPKIEPKDDVSDHHSTGDRDHDDIISGAYSADEVEDVKLPKKEEED
-108 ENKLK
+108 
-113 KLELENIELKT
+113 KT
-124 EPKDYNSD
+124 EPQAEIMEDGTEDDLNDEDFTDSSSNSD
-132 HNSVGDDH
+132 
-140 DDALPTYS
+140 
-148 DDEDNKPL
+148 KPI
-156 KPESKPG
+156 K
-163 DLPLK
+163 
-168 DSEVK
+168 
-173 SEDSE
+173 
-178 DYNGSSSDSDEPI
+178 
-191 RKKAKRKKKTNGK
+191 RKAKKRKAKSSGSKK
-204 EKKKTAKKQKAGT
+204 EKNAKKHKAGT
-217 SAKKAPKVMKKPPVE
+217 SNSKKSPKTIKKPPVE

-243 MSEENLLTIIEY
+243 MSEENLLTIIQY

-261 KNRRNNYYCFYCKV
+261 KNRRNNYYCFYCK
-275 CCTHMTVDCMS
+275 
-286 EENLLTIIEYSYV
+286 
-299 CPFKNRRNNY
+299 
-309 YCFYCKVCCTHMTV
+309 
-323 DCMSEEN
+323 
-330 LLTIIE
+330 
-336 YSYVCSFKNRRN
+336 
-348 NYYCFYC
+348 
-355 KDYYAKPEDLRAHT
+355 DYYPKPEDLREHT

-392 RIDCRLCTTKIDDLN
+392 RIDCRLCPTKIDDLE
-407 TFKQHIDQIHGKKIY
+407 TFKQHIDQVHGKKIY

-443 CSDVFED
+443 CRDVFED
-450 FNALNTHMVEHFSN
+450 FNTLNTHMVEHFSN
-464 YTCDMCGMC
+464 YTCDICGVC

-485 RHKDDERHTCEVC
+485 RHKDDERHTCEIC

-539 HLTEAHGQK
+539 HLTDAHGQK
-548 RTYPCNLC
+548 RAYPCNLC
-556 DKIYNRQK
+556 DKVYNRQK

-638 HICGQ
+638 HICAQ

-656 SHHPECDIEQCYF
+656 SHHPECDIEGCYF

>member
-1 MSVQKSNGPI
+1 MALIKNNGSI

-21 AIKKCRVLTAEY
+21 AIKKCRLLTSEY
-33 NWMGKKE
+33 TWMEKKE
-40 VYADMVMDCYGILLS
+40 IYADMIMDCFGILLS
-55 HVDDNEKDSGVCAT
+55 HVDDEVKDSGVCAT
-69 CVVRLREAIAFRHQV
+69 CVVRLRDACAFRQQV
-84 LQCEDLFLQ
+84 LQCEELFLS
-93 AKLAPPEEDTNNINY
+93 AKLEDKD
-108 ENKLK
+108 EMK
-113 KLELENIELKT
+113 KDADIELKT
-124 EPKDYNSD
+124 EPKDDCSD
-132 HNSVGDDH
+132 HNSLVGDHQDAVSLDYPPAIVDVKPPKKEEDENKPEIQVQNDITKDLDIEIDDIDDDDYH
-140 DDALPTYS
+140 DDYS
-148 DDEDNKPL
+148 C
-156 KPESKPG
+156 
-163 DLPLK
+163 
-168 DSEVK
+168 
-173 SEDSE
+173 
-178 DYNGSSSDSDEPI
+178 SSSDSDKPI
-191 RKKAKRKKKTNGK
+191 KRKVKTKKTKLTKNGAQ
-204 EKKKTAKKQKAGT
+204 KKKKLKGKVVKMKQKAG
-217 SAKKAPKVMKKPPVE
+217 SSVEKKIKIKKPPVE

-243 MSEENLLTIIEY
+243 MSEENLLTIIQY

-261 KNRRNNYYCFYCKV
+261 KNRRNNYYCFYCK
-275 CCTHMTVDCMS
+275 
-286 EENLLTIIEYSYV
+286 
-299 CPFKNRRNNY
+299 
-309 YCFYCKVCCTHMTV
+309 
-323 DCMSEEN
+323 
-330 LLTIIE
+330 
-336 YSYVCSFKNRRN
+336 
-348 NYYCFYC
+348 
-355 KDYYAKPEDLRAHT
+355 DYYPKPEDLREHT
-369 VSHDTKPF
+369 ASHDTKPF

-384 KMPKIDIT
+384 KMPKLDIT
-392 RIDCRLCTTKIDDLN
+392 RIDCRLCSMKINDLE
-407 TFKQHIDQIHGKKIY
+407 TFKQHIDQVHGKKIY

-443 CSDVFED
+443 CNDVFED
-450 FNALNTHMVEHFSN
+450 FNTLNTHMVEHFSN
-464 YTCDMCGMC
+464 YTCDICGVC

-556 DKIYNRQK
+556 DKVYNRQK

-593 RLKEHMA
+593 RLKEHIA

-612 CDKSYPRLKSLQYH
+612 CEKSYPRLKSLQYH

-638 HICGQ
+638 HLCGQ

-656 SHHPECDIEQCYF
+656 SHHPECDIEGCYF

>member
-1 MSVQKSNGPI
+1 MATVKNNGPI

-21 AIKKCRVLTAEY
+21 AIKKCRILTAEY
-33 NWMGKKE
+33 TWMEQKE
-40 VYADMVMDCYGILLS
+40 VYADMIMDCFGILLS

-69 CVVRLREAIAFRHQV
+69 CVVRLRDACAFRQQV
-84 LQCEDLFLQ
+84 LQCEELFLS
-93 AKLAPPEEDTNNINY
+93 AKLEDKEEKDA
-108 ENKLK
+108 
-113 KLELENIELKT
+113 LEEPKTDKPQMDIELKI
-124 EPKDYNSD
+124 EPKDDVSEHSGGLD
-132 HNSVGDDH
+132 HEDNMSIGYPEELEEPKPPKKEESLDKPE
-140 DDALPTYS
+140 LP
-148 DDEDNKPL
+148 DEDL
-156 KPESKPG
+156 KLGE
-163 DLPLK
+163 DDDDVD
-168 DSEVK
+168 DSDW
-173 SEDSE
+173 S
-178 DYNGSSSDSDEPI
+178 GSSSDSDKPI
-191 RKKAKRKKKTNGK
+191 KKKAKKKGKSNGAQKKKKGAV
-204 EKKKTAKKQKAGT
+204 KKSKAGT
-217 SAKKAPKVMKKPPVE
+217 SKKSPKAIKKPPVE
-232 KKNTYDRDLDC
+232 KKNNYDRDLDC
-243 MSEENLLTIIEY
+243 MSEENLLTIIQY

-261 KNRRNNYYCFYCKV
+261 KNRRNNYYCFYCK
-275 CCTHMTVDCMS
+275 
-286 EENLLTIIEYSYV
+286 
-299 CPFKNRRNNY
+299 
-309 YCFYCKVCCTHMTV
+309 
-323 DCMSEEN
+323 
-330 LLTIIE
+330 
-336 YSYVCSFKNRRN
+336 
-348 NYYCFYC
+348 
-355 KDYYAKPEDLRAHT
+355 DYYPKPEDLREHT

-384 KMPKIDIT
+384 KMIKIDIT
-392 RIDCRLCTTKIDDLN
+392 RIDCRLCPTKIDDLN
-407 TFKQHIDQIHGKKIY
+407 VFKQHVDQVHGKKIY

-431 YRLTW
+431 YKLTW

-443 CSDVFED
+443 CNDVFED
-450 FNALNTHMVEHFSN
+450 FNTLNTHMVEHFSN
-464 YTCDMCGMC
+464 YTCDICGVC

-556 DKIYNRQK
+556 DKVYNRQK

-612 CDKSYPRLKSLQYH
+612 CEKSYPRLKSLQYH

-656 SHHPECDIEQCYF
+656 SHHPECDIEGCYF

>member
-1 MSVQKSNGPI
+1 MGTPKNNGPL

-21 AIKKCRVLTAEY
+21 AIKKCRILTVEY
-33 NWMGKKE
+33 TWMDNKE
-40 VYADMVMDCYGILLS
+40 VYADMVMDCFGILLS
-55 HVDDNEKDSGVCAT
+55 HVDDNERDSGVCAT
-69 CVVRLREAIAFRHQV
+69 CVVRLRDACAFRQQV
-84 LQCEDLFLQ
+84 LQCEELFLH
-93 AKLAPPEEDTNNINY
+93 AKLSDKEPDEEI
-108 ENKLK
+108 K
-113 KLELENIELKT
+113 KPLVIEPKP
-124 EPKDYNSD
+124 EPKDDMSD
-132 HNSVGDDH
+132 HQSTGALDH
-140 DDALPTYS
+140 DDGLSMDYAPDVDDAHDIAPPVKEESKDAQLTQLPTKNAHKS
-148 DDEDNKPL
+148 SE
-156 KPESKPG
+156 ESAEE
-163 DLPLK
+163 
-168 DSEVK
+168 SYV
-173 SEDSE
+173 
-178 DYNGSSSDSDEPI
+178 SSSDSDKPI
-191 RKKAKRKKKTNGK
+191 KRKRT
-204 EKKKTAKKQKAGT
+204 KKKSKSNGASTKKVKTKKQKAG
-217 SAKKAPKVMKKPPVE
+217 SSKKAVKIKKPPVE
-232 KKNTYDRDLDC
+232 KKNNYDRDLDC
-243 MSEENLLTIIEY
+243 MSEENLLTIIQY
-255 SYVCPF
+255 SYVVP
-261 KNRRNNYYCFYCKV
+261 
-275 CCTHMTVDCMS
+275 
-286 EENLLTIIEYSYV
+286 
-299 CPFKNRRNNY
+299 
-309 YCFYCKVCCTHMTV
+309 
-323 DCMSEEN
+323 
-330 LLTIIE
+330 
-336 YSYVCSFKNRRN
+336 FKNRRN

-355 KDYYAKPEDLRAHT
+355 KDYYPKPEDLREHT
-369 VSHDTKPF
+369 VTHDTKPF
-377 QLLMGYK
+377 QLLMGYR

-392 RIDCRLCTTKIDDLN
+392 RIDCRLCSTKIDDIN
-407 TFKQHIDQIHGKKIY
+407 VFKQHIDQVHGKKIF

-431 YRLTW
+431 FKLTW

-443 CSDVFED
+443 CNDVFED
-450 FNALNTHMVEHFSN
+450 FNTLNTHMVGHFSN
-464 YTCDMCGMC
+464 YTCDICGFC

-539 HLTEAHGQK
+539 HLTEAHGQN

-556 DKIYNRQK
+556 DKVYNRQK

-643 AFIQNASL
+643 AFIQNTSL

-656 SHHPECDIEQCYF
+656 SHHPECDIDGCYF

>member
-1 MSVQKSNGPI
+1 MALIKNNGPI

-21 AIKKCRVLTAEY
+21 AIKKCRLLTAEY
-33 NWMGKKE
+33 TWMEKKE
-40 VYADMVMDCYGILLS
+40 VYADMIMDCFGILLS
-55 HVDDNEKDSGVCAT
+55 HVDDEAKDSGVCAT
-69 CVVRLREAIAFRHQV
+69 CVVRLRDACALRLQV
-84 LQCEDLFLQ
+84 LQCEELFLS
-93 AKLAPPEEDTNNINY
+93 AKLEDKD
-108 ENKLK
+108 ENKK
-113 KLELENIELKT
+113 IADIELKT
-124 EPKDYNSD
+124 EPKDDVSDNNSIGHD
-132 HNSVGDDH
+132 EVNDVVPIHFAATPPKDVKPKEEEKTQIEKEKEIPKDMDVDH
-140 DDALPTYS
+140 DDI
-148 DDEDNKPL
+148 DDADYHDN
-156 KPESKPG
+156 G
-163 DLPLK
+163 IN
-168 DSEVK
+168 
-173 SEDSE
+173 
-178 DYNGSSSDSDEPI
+178 DYSSSDSDKPI
-191 RKKAKRKKKTNGK
+191 KRKVKTKKTKSKSSGT
-204 EKKKTAKKQKAGT
+204 KKKVGKKKGT
-217 SAKKAPKVMKKPPVE
+217 KVKKKSKKEESSMDEELKIKKAPIE

-243 MSEENLLTIIEY
+243 MSEENLLTIIQY

-261 KNRRNNYYCFYCKV
+261 KNRRNNYYCFYCK
-275 CCTHMTVDCMS
+275 
-286 EENLLTIIEYSYV
+286 
-299 CPFKNRRNNY
+299 
-309 YCFYCKVCCTHMTV
+309 
-323 DCMSEEN
+323 
-330 LLTIIE
+330 
-336 YSYVCSFKNRRN
+336 
-348 NYYCFYC
+348 
-355 KDYYAKPEDLRAHT
+355 DYYPKPEDLREHT
-369 VSHDTKPF
+369 ISHDTKPF

-384 KMPKIDIT
+384 KMPKLDIT
-392 RIDCRLCTTKIDDLN
+392 RIDCRLCQVKINDLEL
-407 TFKQHIDQIHGKKIY
+407 FKHHIDQVHNKKIY

-443 CSDVFED
+443 CNGVYED
-450 FNALNTHMVEHFSN
+450 FNTLNTHMVEHFSN
-464 YTCDMCGMC
+464 YTCDVCGLC

-556 DKIYNRQK
+556 DKVYNRQK

-593 RLKEHMA
+593 RLKEHIA

-605 RNFRCEY
+605 RNFRCEH

-656 SHHPECDIEQCYF
+656 SHHPECDIDGCYF

>member
-1 MSVQKSNGPI
+1 MASVKNNGSI

-21 AIKKCRVLTAEY
+21 AIKKCRILTEEY
-33 NWMGKKE
+33 TWMEKKE
-40 VYADMVMDCYGILLS
+40 VYSEMIMDCFGILLS
-55 HVDDNEKDSGVCAT
+55 HVDDNEKDCGVCAT
-69 CVVRLREAIAFRHQV
+69 CVVRLRDACAFRNQV
-84 LQCEDLFLQ
+84 LQCEELFLS
-93 AKLAPPEEDTNNINY
+93 AKLQDKDVDEGIKVD
-108 ENKLK
+108 KVSLD
-113 KLELENIELKT
+113 IELKM
-124 EPKDYNSD
+124 EPNDDVSD
-132 HNSVGDDH
+132 HDSLGPDIPDNDDDMSVNMDDRGADWIMDKVKPSKKEEPIKDKAEVPTEDASKLL
-140 DDALPTYS
+140 DDDDDS
-148 DDEDNKPL
+148 DW
-156 KPESKPG
+156 SA
-163 DLPLK
+163 
-168 DSEVK
+168 
-173 SEDSE
+173 
-178 DYNGSSSDSDEPI
+178 SSSDSDKPI
-191 RKKAKRKKKTNGK
+191 KKKAKKKSSKGSNGSPKKKK
-204 EKKKTAKKQKAGT
+204 VASKKQKAGT
-217 SAKKAPKVMKKPPVE
+217 SSTKKEIPKAIKPKPPVE
-232 KKNTYDRDLDC
+232 KKNNYDRDLDC
-243 MSEENLLTIIEY
+243 MSEENLLTIIQY

-261 KNRRNNYYCFYCKV
+261 KNRRNNYYCFYCK
-275 CCTHMTVDCMS
+275 
-286 EENLLTIIEYSYV
+286 
-299 CPFKNRRNNY
+299 
-309 YCFYCKVCCTHMTV
+309 
-323 DCMSEEN
+323 
-330 LLTIIE
+330 
-336 YSYVCSFKNRRN
+336 
-348 NYYCFYC
+348 
-355 KDYYAKPEDLRAHT
+355 DYYPKPEDLREHT
-369 VSHDTKPF
+369 IGHDTKPF

-384 KMPKIDIT
+384 KMIKIDIT
-392 RIDCRLCTTKIDDLN
+392 RIDCRLCQMKIDDLN
-407 TFKQHIDQIHGKKIY
+407 VFKQHIDEIHHKKIY

-431 YRLTW
+431 FKLTW

-450 FNALNTHMVEHFSN
+450 FNTLNTHMVEHFSN
-464 YTCDMCGMC
+464 YTCDICGVC

-556 DKIYNRQK
+556 DKVYNRQK

-612 CDKSYPRLKSLQYH
+612 CEKSYPRLKSLQYH

-638 HICGQ
+638 HLCGQ
-643 AFIQNASL
+643 AFIQNTSL

-656 SHHPECDIEQCYF
+656 SHHPECEIEGEVCYF

>member
-1 MSVQKSNGPI
+1 MSVVKNNGPI

-21 AIKKCRVLTAEY
+21 AIKKCRLLSTEY
-33 NWMGKKE
+33 TWMEKKE
-40 VYADMVMDCYGILLS
+40 IYADMVMDCFGIVLS
-55 HVDDNEKDSGVCAT
+55 HVDETEKDSGVCAT
-69 CVVRLREAIAFRHQV
+69 CVVRLRDACAFRQQV
-84 LQCEDLFLQ
+84 LQCEELFLSS
-93 AKLAPPEEDTNNINY
+93 
-108 ENKLK
+108 
-113 KLELENIELKT
+113 KLEDKGATETKPEKGPVDIELKT
-124 EPKDYNSD
+124 EPKDDVNDNHSIGG
-132 HNSVGDDH
+132 VDH
-140 DDALPTYS
+140 DDGLSMDYT
-148 DDEDNKPL
+148 EDVEEMKPP
-156 KPESKPG
+156 KEEEAKTDVPEKEQK
-163 DLPLK
+163 DL
-168 DSEVK
+168 E
-173 SEDSE
+173 EDIS
-178 DYNGSSSDSDEPI
+178 NMSDSTWDSDKPI
-191 RKKAKRKKKTNGK
+191 VRKVKKKTKTKKIGSQKKGK
-204 EKKKTAKKQKAGT
+204 QGKKKGATKKSVKII
-217 SAKKAPKVMKKPPVE
+217 KKPPIE

-243 MSEENLLTIIEY
+243 MSEENLLTIIQY

-261 KNRRNNYYCFYCKV
+261 KNRRNNYYCFYCK
-275 CCTHMTVDCMS
+275 
-286 EENLLTIIEYSYV
+286 
-299 CPFKNRRNNY
+299 
-309 YCFYCKVCCTHMTV
+309 
-323 DCMSEEN
+323 
-330 LLTIIE
+330 
-336 YSYVCSFKNRRN
+336 
-348 NYYCFYC
+348 
-355 KDYYAKPEDLRAHT
+355 DYYPKPEDLREHT

-384 KMPKIDIT
+384 KMPKLDIT
-392 RIDCRLCTTKIDDLN
+392 RIDCRLCSTKINDLN
-407 TFKQHIDQIHGKKIY
+407 VFKEHIDKVHGKKIY

-450 FNALNTHMVEHFSN
+450 FNTLNTHMVEHFSN
-464 YTCDMCGMC
+464 YTCDICGVC

-485 RHKDDERHTCEVC
+485 RHKDDERHTCEIC

-556 DKIYNRQK
+556 DKVYNRQK

-605 RNFRCEY
+605 RNFRCDY
-612 CDKSYPRLKSLQYH
+612 CEKSYPRLKSLQYH
-626 IRTHTNDRRYRC
+626 IRTHTNDRRYKC

-656 SHHPECDIEQCYF
+656 SHHPECDLEGCYSYFLSPQ

>member
-1 MSVQKSNGPI
+1 MSVIKNNGPI
-11 IDPALCRCCR
+11 MDPALCRCCR

-33 NWMGKKE
+33 TWMEKKE
-40 VYADMVMDCYGILLS
+40 VYADMIMDCFGILLS
-55 HVDDNEKDSGVCAT
+55 HVDGNERDSGVCAT
-69 CVVRLREAIAFRHQV
+69 CVVRLRDACAFRLQV
-84 LQCEDLFLQ
+84 LQCEELFLH
-93 AKLAPPEEDTNNINY
+93 AKLDDKDAEDV
-108 ENKLK
+108 K
-113 KLELENIELKT
+113 KSVEMELKA
-124 EPKDYNSD
+124 EPKDDVSEHSGAPDLDDGLSVDYSAD
-132 HNSVGDDH
+132 DTQVHNIVADMK
-140 DDALPTYS
+140 LP
-148 DDEDNKPL
+148 
-156 KPESKPG
+156 KPEPRAR
-163 DLPLK
+163 
-168 DSEVK
+168 
-173 SEDSE
+173 
-178 DYNGSSSDSDEPI
+178 GSGSDSDAPLQ
-191 RKKAKRKKKTNGK
+191 RRRKKKHG
-204 EKKKTAKKQKAGT
+204 EKKKKAVKKQKPGT
-217 SAKKAPKVMKKPPVE
+217 SKTEKALKVTKKTPME
-232 KKNTYDRDLDC
+232 KRNNYDRDLDC
-243 MSEENLLTIIEY
+243 MSDENLLTIIQY

-261 KNRRNNYYCFYCKV
+261 KNRRNNYYCFYCK
-275 CCTHMTVDCMS
+275 
-286 EENLLTIIEYSYV
+286 
-299 CPFKNRRNNY
+299 
-309 YCFYCKVCCTHMTV
+309 
-323 DCMSEEN
+323 
-330 LLTIIE
+330 
-336 YSYVCSFKNRRN
+336 
-348 NYYCFYC
+348 
-355 KDYYAKPEDLRAHT
+355 DYYPKPEDLREHT
-369 VSHDTKPF
+369 LSHDTKPF

-384 KMPKIDIT
+384 KMPKLDIT
-392 RIDCRLCTTKIDDLN
+392 RIDCRLCPMKINDLN
-407 TFKQHIDQIHGKKIY
+407 VFKEHIDQVHGKKIY

-443 CSDVFED
+443 CNDVFED
-450 FNALNTHMVEHFSN
+450 FNTLNTHMVEHFSN
-464 YTCDMCGMC
+464 FTCDICGVC

-485 RHKDDERHTCEVC
+485 RHNDDERHTCEIC

-510 HVDIVHK
+510 HVDVVHK

-556 DKIYNRQK
+556 DKVYNRQK

-605 RNFRCEY
+605 RNFRCEH

-643 AFIQNASL
+643 AFIQNTSL

-656 SHHPECDIEQCYF
+656 SHHPECDIDGCYF

>member
-1 MSVQKSNGPI
+1 MATVKNNGPI
-11 IDPALCRCCR
+11 IDPALCRFCR
-21 AIKKCRVLTAEY
+21 AIKKCRLLTAEY
-33 NWMGKKE
+33 TWMEKKE
-40 VYADMVMDCYGILLS
+40 VYADMVMDCFGIVLS
-55 HVDDNEKDSGVCAT
+55 HIDEDMKDAGVCAT
-69 CVVRLREAIAFRHQV
+69 CVVRLRDACAFRQQV
-84 LQCEDLFLQ
+84 LQCEELFLN
-93 AKLAPPEEDTNNINY
+93 AKLEDKDDT
-108 ENKLK
+108 K
-113 KLELENIELKT
+113 KDVEIDGVELKA
-124 EPKDYNSD
+124 EPKDDISE
-132 HNSVGDDH
+132 HNSIGPEPQDDSMA
-140 DDALPTYS
+140 DDYSADDIEDVKPKKEDNDKTSIQS
-148 DDEDNKPL
+148 DDEPMD
-156 KPESKPG
+156 
-163 DLPLK
+163 D
-168 DSEVK
+168 DS
-173 SEDSE
+173 
-178 DYNGSSSDSDEPI
+178 DYSISSSDSDKPI
-191 RKKAKRKKKTNGK
+191 LRKKNSNRKKKDKANG
-204 EKKKTAKKQKAGT
+204 EQKKKQKGVKKQKAGT
-217 SAKKAPKVMKKPPVE
+217 SSKQSIKNKKPPVE

-243 MSEENLLTIIEY
+243 MSEENLLTIIQY

-261 KNRRNNYYCFYCKV
+261 KNRRNNYYCFYCK
-275 CCTHMTVDCMS
+275 
-286 EENLLTIIEYSYV
+286 
-299 CPFKNRRNNY
+299 
-309 YCFYCKVCCTHMTV
+309 
-323 DCMSEEN
+323 
-330 LLTIIE
+330 
-336 YSYVCSFKNRRN
+336 
-348 NYYCFYC
+348 
-355 KDYYAKPEDLRAHT
+355 DYYPKPEDLREHT

-392 RIDCRLCTTKIDDLN
+392 RIDCKLCTTKIDDLG
-407 TFKQHIDQIHGKKIY
+407 TFKQHIDEVHGKKIY

-431 YRLTW
+431 YKLTW

-450 FNALNTHMVEHFSN
+450 FNSLNMHMVEHFSN
-464 YTCDMCGMC
+464 YTCDVCGVC

-556 DKIYNRQK
+556 DKVYNRQK

-612 CDKSYPRLKSLQYH
+612 CEKSYPRLKSLQYH

-656 SHHPECDIEQCYF
+656 SHHPECDIEGCYF

>member
-21 AIKKCRVLTAEY
+21 AIKKCRILTAEY

-69 CVVRLREAIAFRHQV
+69 CVVRLREAIAFRQQV
-84 LQCEDLFLQ
+84 LQCEELFLQ
-93 AKLAPPEEDTNNINY
+93 AKLAPPEEDTNTITNY

-132 HNSVGDDH
+132 HNSIGDDR

-163 DLPLK
+163 DLPK

-178 DYNGSSSDSDEPI
+178 DFNGSSSDSDEPI
-191 RKKAKRKKKTNGK
+191 KKKAKRKKKANGK

-217 SAKKAPKVMKKPPVE
+217 SSKKAPKVMKKPPIE

-255 SYVCPF
+255 SYVCP
-261 KNRRNNYYCFYCKV
+261 
-275 CCTHMTVDCMS
+275 
-286 EENLLTIIEYSYV
+286 
-299 CPFKNRRNNY
+299 
-309 YCFYCKVCCTHMTV
+309 
-323 DCMSEEN
+323 
-330 LLTIIE
+330 
-336 YSYVCSFKNRRN
+336 FKNRRN

-392 RIDCRLCTTKIDDLN
+392 RIDCRLCSTKIDDLN

-464 YTCDMCGMC
+464 FTCDICGMC

>member
-1 MSVQKSNGPI
+1 M
-11 IDPALCRCCR
+11 
-21 AIKKCRVLTAEY
+21 
-33 NWMGKKE
+33 
-40 VYADMVMDCYGILLS
+40 
-55 HVDDNEKDSGVCAT
+55 
-69 CVVRLREAIAFRHQV
+69 
-84 LQCEDLFLQ
+84 
-93 AKLAPPEEDTNNINY
+93 
-108 ENKLK
+108 
-113 KLELENIELKT
+113 
-124 EPKDYNSD
+124 
-132 HNSVGDDH
+132 
-140 DDALPTYS
+140 
-148 DDEDNKPL
+148 KPF
-156 KPESKPG
+156 KIFFS
-163 DLPLK
+163 
-168 DSEVK
+168 
-173 SEDSE
+173 
-178 DYNGSSSDSDEPI
+178 
-191 RKKAKRKKKTNGK
+191 
-204 EKKKTAKKQKAGT
+204 AGT
-217 SAKKAPKVMKKPPVE
+217 SKKASKVPKKPPAE
-232 KKNTYDRDLDC
+232 KKNNYDRDLDC
-243 MSEENLLTIIEY
+243 MSEENLLTIIQY

-261 KNRRNNYYCFYCKV
+261 KNRRNNYYCFYCK
-275 CCTHMTVDCMS
+275 
-286 EENLLTIIEYSYV
+286 
-299 CPFKNRRNNY
+299 
-309 YCFYCKVCCTHMTV
+309 
-323 DCMSEEN
+323 
-330 LLTIIE
+330 
-336 YSYVCSFKNRRN
+336 
-348 NYYCFYC
+348 
-355 KDYYAKPEDLRAHT
+355 DYYPKPEDLREHT
-369 VSHDTKPF
+369 VTHDTKPF

-392 RIDCRLCTTKIDDLN
+392 RIDCRLCPQKINDLGI
-407 TFKQHIDQIHGKKIY
+407 FKQHIDQVHGKKIY

-450 FNALNTHMVEHFSN
+450 FNTLNTHMVEHFSN
-464 YTCDMCGMC
+464 YTCDICGVC

-510 HVDIVHK
+510 HVDVVHK

-556 DKIYNRQK
+556 DKVYNRQK

-612 CDKSYPRLKSLQYH
+612 CEKSYPRLKSLQYH

-656 SHHPECDIEQCYF
+656 SHHPECDIDGCYF

>member
-1 MSVQKSNGPI
+1 M
-11 IDPALCRCCR
+11 
-21 AIKKCRVLTAEY
+21 E
-33 NWMGKKE
+33 KKE
-40 VYADMVMDCYGILLS
+40 VYADMVMDCFGILLS
-55 HVDDNEKDSGVCAT
+55 HVDEDMKDSGVCAT
-69 CVVRLREAIAFRHQV
+69 CVVRLRDACAFRQQV
-84 LQCEDLFLQ
+84 LQCEELFLHS
-93 AKLAPPEEDTNNINY
+93 
-108 ENKLK
+108 
-113 KLELENIELKT
+113 KLEDKDDLADQKKDVELPPMELKA
-124 EPKDYNSD
+124 EPRDDDGSDRLTIDDVIAGEYSADDLEDVKPKREDEPTAPTPTLEESGPMDDDSDYS
-132 HNSVGDDH
+132 
-140 DDALPTYS
+140 L
-148 DDEDNKPL
+148 
-156 KPESKPG
+156 
-163 DLPLK
+163 
-168 DSEVK
+168 
-173 SEDSE
+173 
-178 DYNGSSSDSDEPI
+178 SSSDSDKPII
-191 RKKAKRKKKTNGK
+191 RKPKSTRKRKMEKANGAQ
-204 EKKKTAKKQKAGT
+204 KKKSPKGLRKSKQKAG
-217 SAKKAPKVMKKPPVE
+217 SSVSKSLPKVGKKPPPE
-232 KKNTYDRDLDC
+232 KRNTHDRDLDC
-243 MSEENLLTIIEY
+243 MSEENLLTIIQY

-261 KNRRNNYYCFYCKV
+261 KNRRNNYYCFYCK
-275 CCTHMTVDCMS
+275 
-286 EENLLTIIEYSYV
+286 
-299 CPFKNRRNNY
+299 
-309 YCFYCKVCCTHMTV
+309 
-323 DCMSEEN
+323 
-330 LLTIIE
+330 
-336 YSYVCSFKNRRN
+336 
-348 NYYCFYC
+348 
-355 KDYYAKPEDLRAHT
+355 DYYPKPEDLREHT
-369 VSHDTKPF
+369 ATHDTKPF

-392 RIDCRLCTTKIDDLN
+392 RIDCRLCAAKIDDLSA
-407 TFKQHIDQIHGKKIY
+407 FKHHIDQVHGKKIY

-443 CSDVFED
+443 CGGVFED
-450 FNALNTHMVEHFSN
+450 FNTLNAHMVEHFSN
-464 YTCDMCGMC
+464 YTCDVCGVC

-510 HVDIVHK
+510 HVDIVHR

-539 HLTEAHGQK
+539 HLTEAHGQR

-556 DKIYNRQK
+556 DKVYNRQK

-612 CDKSYPRLKSLQYH
+612 CEKSYPRLKSLQYH

-651 KSHIK
+651 KTHVK
-656 SHHPECDIEQCYF
+656 SHHPDCDVEGCYF

>member
-1 MSVQKSNGPI
+1 MATVKNNGPI

-21 AIKKCRVLTAEY
+21 AIKKCRILTAEY
-33 NWMGKKE
+33 TWMEQKE
-40 VYADMVMDCYGILLS
+40 VYADMIMDCFGILDDLS
-55 HVDDNEKDSGVCAT
+55 EHSGGIDNEDNMSIGYPEELEEPKPPKKEESLDKTEVPD
-69 CVVRLREAIAFRHQV
+69 
-84 LQCEDLFLQ
+84 EDL
-93 AKLAPPEEDTNNINY
+93 KLGED
-108 ENKLK
+108 
-113 KLELENIELKT
+113 
-124 EPKDYNSD
+124 DDDDSD
-132 HNSVGDDH
+132 WS
-140 DDALPTYS
+140 
-148 DDEDNKPL
+148 
-156 KPESKPG
+156 
-163 DLPLK
+163 
-168 DSEVK
+168 
-173 SEDSE
+173 
-178 DYNGSSSDSDEPI
+178 GSSSDSDKPI
-191 RKKAKRKKKTNGK
+191 KKKAKKKGKTNGAQK
-204 EKKKTAKKQKAGT
+204 KKKTAVKKTKAGT
-217 SAKKAPKVMKKPPVE
+217 STKKSPKAIKKPPVE
-232 KKNTYDRDLDC
+232 KKNNYDRDLDC
-243 MSEENLLTIIEY
+243 MSEENLLTIIQY

-261 KNRRNNYYCFYCKV
+261 KNRRNNYYCFYCK
-275 CCTHMTVDCMS
+275 
-286 EENLLTIIEYSYV
+286 
-299 CPFKNRRNNY
+299 
-309 YCFYCKVCCTHMTV
+309 
-323 DCMSEEN
+323 
-330 LLTIIE
+330 
-336 YSYVCSFKNRRN
+336 
-348 NYYCFYC
+348 
-355 KDYYAKPEDLRAHT
+355 DYYPKPEDLREHT

-384 KMPKIDIT
+384 KMIKIDIT
-392 RIDCRLCTTKIDDLN
+392 RIDCRLCPMKIDDLN
-407 TFKQHIDQIHGKKIY
+407 VFKQHIDQVHGKKIY

-431 YRLTW
+431 YKLTW

-443 CSDVFED
+443 CNDVFED
-450 FNALNTHMVEHFSN
+450 FNTLNTHMVEHFSN
-464 YTCDMCGMC
+464 YTCDICGVC

-556 DKIYNRQK
+556 DKVYNRQK

-612 CDKSYPRLKSLQYH
+612 CEKSYPRLKSLQYH

-656 SHHPECDIEQCYF
+656 SHHPECDIEGCYF

>member
-1 MSVQKSNGPI
+1 MSAQKNNGPL

-33 NWMGKKE
+33 TWMETRE
-40 VYADMVMDCYGILLS
+40 VYADMIMDCFGILLS

-69 CVVRLREAIAFRHQV
+69 CVVRLRDACAFRQQV
-84 LQCEDLFLQ
+84 LQCEELFLQ
-93 AKLAPPEEDTNNINY
+93 AKLEDKSEVAEI
-108 ENKLK
+108 K
-113 KLELENIELKT
+113 KNVDIELKA
-124 EPKDYNSD
+124 EPKDDVSD
-132 HNSVGDDH
+132 HNSVGAPDLDDGH
-140 DDALPTYS
+140 SMDYSVDGAEDIKLPKEET
-148 DDEDNKPL
+148 KP
-156 KPESKPG
+156 
-163 DLPLK
+163 DLPELPPVP
-168 DSEVK
+168 DLPK
-173 SEDSE
+173 SEEES
-178 DYNGSSSDSDEPI
+178 DYSSSDSDKPI
-191 RKKAKRKKKTNGK
+191 KRRKKKKANG
-204 EKKKTAKKQKAGT
+204 EKKKKTGKKLKPGT
-217 SAKKAPKVMKKPPVE
+217 SKKEKTLRIPKKPPSE
-232 KKNTYDRDLDC
+232 KRNTYDRDLDC
-243 MSEENLLTIIEY
+243 MSEENLLTIIQY

-261 KNRRNNYYCFYCKV
+261 KNRRNNYYCFYCK
-275 CCTHMTVDCMS
+275 
-286 EENLLTIIEYSYV
+286 
-299 CPFKNRRNNY
+299 
-309 YCFYCKVCCTHMTV
+309 
-323 DCMSEEN
+323 
-330 LLTIIE
+330 
-336 YSYVCSFKNRRN
+336 
-348 NYYCFYC
+348 
-355 KDYYAKPEDLRAHT
+355 DYYPKPEDLREHT
-369 VSHDTKPF
+369 ITHDTKPF
-377 QLLMGYK
+377 QLLMGYR
-384 KMPKIDIT
+384 KMPKLDIT
-392 RIDCRLCTTKIDDLN
+392 RIDCRLCSMKINDLN
-407 TFKQHIDQIHGKKIY
+407 VFKQHVDQVHGKKIY

-443 CSDVFED
+443 CNDVFED
-450 FNALNTHMVEHFSN
+450 FNTLNTHMVEHFSN
-464 YTCDMCGMC
+464 FTCDICGVC

-485 RHKDDERHTCEVC
+485 RHNDDERHTCEIC

-510 HVDIVHK
+510 HVDVVHK

-556 DKIYNRQK
+556 DKVYNRQK

-605 RNFRCEY
+605 RNFRCEH

-656 SHHPECDIEQCYF
+656 SHHPECDIDGCYF